1 MSRIRWL
8 IWTKHLDTNEKRKQ
22 NHKTSKKKPKK
33 NKNRIAEPTT
43 PKHIMVFPLKIILM
57 LCERSLN
64 PRGEVL

>member
-33 NKNRIAEPTT
+33 NKNRIAEQTT
-43 PKHIMVFPLKIILM
+43 PKHIMVFPLKLF
-57 LCERSLN
+57 
-64 PRGEVL
+64 